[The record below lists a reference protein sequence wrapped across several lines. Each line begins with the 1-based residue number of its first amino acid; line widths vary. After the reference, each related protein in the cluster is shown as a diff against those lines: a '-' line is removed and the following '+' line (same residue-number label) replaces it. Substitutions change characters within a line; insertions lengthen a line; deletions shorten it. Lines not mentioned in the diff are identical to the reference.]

1 MTVSPTRRL
10 DLDPCNRSGDDAR
23 FFKGWLR
30 RPLVTGAVSPSSKA
44 LGRAM
49 ARYVPDS
56 VIERGDVVLELGPGT
71 GVVTQTLIDRGV
83 AEENLVL
90 VEYSAE
96 FAALLKARFPKATI
110 LQGDAYASLAED
122 ALGGRAL
129 GTVVSSLP
137 LFTKP
142 DAIREGLV
150 GGALDAIPAGNPFI
164 QFSYALT
171 LPVKPDRLG
180 ASVELSPWVKLNLPP
195 ARVIVY
201 RRTVR

>member
-1 MTVSPTRRL
+1 MTASSKRRL
-10 DLDPCNRSGDDAR
+10 AADPLNRTGDDAR
-23 FFKGWLR
+23 FFKGWLK
-30 RPLVTGAVSPSSKA
+30 RPFVTGAVSPSSRA

-49 ARYVPDS
+49 SRFVPDG
-56 VIERGDVVLELGPGT
+56 VVEAGDVVLELGPGT

-96 FAALLKARFPKATI
+96 FCALLKARFPRATI
-110 LQGDAYASLAED
+110 LEGDAYAPLEPG
-122 ALGGRAL
+122 ALGGRRL
-129 GTVVSSLP
+129 GTIVSSLP

-142 DAIREGLV
+142 DAMRETLI
-150 GGALDAIPAGNPFI
+150 GGALDTLPPGHPFI

-171 LPVKPDRLG
+171 LPVKPERLG
-180 ASVELSPWVKLNLPP
+180 AQVELSPWVKLNLPP

-201 RRTVR
+201 RRTAP